1 MERVE
6 MNEKTGERGGGNSGR
21 CEKVC
26 CFWEEESINRF
37 TFEALF
43 IFVWISRKC
52 DGLQLSGH
60 KYLDRPIVDITARVS
75 MEGKREREREREREK
90 ESEREGQ
97 CGNGTEIFP
106 QGIFERGRDDQP
118 GINMSKVMSEE

>member
-90 ESEREGQ
+90 ESERKRKRVR
-97 CGNGTEIFP
+97 
-106 QGIFERGRDDQP
+106 ERGSAGMARKYSP
-118 GINMSKVMSEE
+118 RESLKGEGTTNRE